1 MYNPLADHI
10 VQHYVWEIGKLAAMG
25 IVGLN
30 LVSTVAVIEFQSK
43 GMDAEEAEK
52 MYRDRF
58 LHEPHGLDKQESRM
72 KKYLRTV
79 DRLAFYG
86 CKPGRFLGYKVFE
99 AYKKTRQGKSS
110 N

>member
-1 MYNPLADHI
+1 MYNPLADPMA
-10 VQHYVWEIGKLAAMG
+10 QYCAWEIGKLAAMG

-43 GMDAEEAEK
+43 GMDAEEIEK
-52 MYRDRF
+52 MHKDHF
-58 LHEPHGLDKQESRM
+58 LHEPHGLDKQELRI

-86 CKPGRFLGYKVFE
+86 CKPGRFLGYKMFRT
-99 AYKKTRQGKSS
+99 YKRIK
-110 N
+110 